1 MALPIESKKF
11 AVLIDAD
18 NAQASA
24 IEAVLA
30 EIARYGFVTSKRCYG
45 DWTQP
50 NSNSWKAILLSHAI
64 QPIQQF
70 AYTKGKNATDSA
82 MIIDAMDLLYTRNF
96 DGFCIISSDSDFTK
110 LSTRLRESGMEVY
123 GFGRKSTP
131 EPFRV
136 ACNKFIYTEVLMN
149 DSEDTITSNKNYST
163 ISSKSTDTVKPKS
176 SPILTAETA
185 KNTAEL
191 PELKV
196 LLREAFD
203 KNEDE
208 GWAYLADIGSYLQ
221 RVKPDF
227 DARNYAAGKKL
238 SALIK
243 SLEYIE
249 TESRNGLIY
258 IKFKREA
265 P

>member
-1 MALPIESKKF
+1 MSLPIESKKF

-24 IEAVLA
+24 IEAVLS

-45 DWTQP
+45 DWTQS
-50 NSNSWKAILLSHAI
+50 NSNSWKALLLSHAI

-82 MIIDAMDLLYTRNF
+82 MIIDAMDLLYTGNF

-110 LSTRLRESGMEVY
+110 LATRLRESGMEVY
-123 GFGRKSTP
+123 GFGRKTTP

-149 DSEDTITSNKNYST
+149 DTGPADTSNRNTPTHLDKHVDT
-163 ISSKSTDTVKPKS
+163 TKSKSPPEEAIETKNEVSES
-176 SPILTAETA
+176 S
-185 KNTAEL
+185 EL
-191 PELKV
+191 RE
-196 LLREAFD
+196 LLREAFV

-208 GWAYLADIGSYLQ
+208 GWAYLADIGSYIQ

-227 DARNYAAGKKL
+227 DPRNYAAGKKL

-249 TESRNGLIY
+249 TDLRNNSIY
-258 IKFKREA
+258 IRFK
-265 P
+265 

>member
-1 MALPIESKKF
+1 MPLPIESKKF

-24 IEAVLA
+24 IESVLA

-50 NSNSWKAILLSHAI
+50 NSNSWKTLLLSHAI

-82 MIIDAMDLLYTRNF
+82 MIIDAMDLLYTGNF
-96 DGFCIISSDSDFTK
+96 NGFCIISSDSDFTK
-110 LSTRLRESGMEVY
+110 LATRLRESGMEVY
-123 GFGRKSTP
+123 GFGRKTTP

-149 DSEDTITSNKNYST
+149 SAETLDSSDQSSTPSFTKQGVEDKR
-163 ISSKSTDTVKPKS
+163 S
-176 SPILTAETA
+176 SPSSSESLA
-185 KNTAEL
+185 KVNTDDL
-191 PELKV
+191 SELKI

-203 KNEDE
+203 KNEED
-208 GWAYLADIGSYLQ
+208 GWAYLADIGSYIQ

-227 DARNYAAGKKL
+227 DARNYSAGKKL
-238 SALIK
+238 SALVK
-243 SLEYIE
+243 TLEYIE
-249 TESRNGLIY
+249 IQNRNGLIY
-258 IKFKREA
+258 VKFK

>member
-1 MALPIESKKF
+1 MSLPIESKKF

-18 NAQASA
+18 NAQAIA
-24 IEAVLA
+24 IEVVLA
-30 EIARYGFVTSKRCYG
+30 EIARYGLVTSKRCYG

-50 NSNSWKAILLSHAI
+50 NSNSWKTILLRHAI

-70 AYTKGKNATDSA
+70 AYNKGKNATDSA
-82 MIIDAMDLLYTRNF
+82 MIIDAMDLLYTGNF

-110 LSTRLRESGMEVY
+110 LATRLRESGMEVY
-123 GFGRKSTP
+123 GFGKKITP

-149 DSEDTITSNKNYST
+149 GSEEIDPPNQNNQLT
-163 ISSKSTDTVKPKS
+163 SSKSGDIDKS
-176 SPILTAETA
+176 NSPQQPTAENK
-185 KNTAEL
+185 KNSAEL
-191 PELKV
+191 KELLK
-196 LLREAFD
+196 EAFD
-203 KNEDE
+203 KTEDD
-208 GWAYLADIGSYLQ
+208 GWANLADIGNYIQ
-221 RVKPDF
+221 RIKPDF

-249 TESRNGLIY
+249 TESRNGQIY
-258 IKFKREA
+258 IKFK
-265 P
+265 

>member
-1 MALPIESKKF
+1 MPLPIESKKF

-24 IEAVLA
+24 IESVLA

-50 NSNSWKAILLSHAI
+50 NSNSWKTLLLSHAI

-82 MIIDAMDLLYTRNF
+82 MIIDAMDLLYTGNF
-96 DGFCIISSDSDFTK
+96 NGFCIISSDSDFTK
-110 LSTRLRESGMEVY
+110 LATRLRESGMEVY
-123 GFGRKSTP
+123 GFGRKTTP

-149 DSEDTITSNKNYST
+149 S
-163 ISSKSTDTVKPKS
+163 
-176 SPILTAETA
+176 AETLDSLDQSSTPA
-185 KNTAEL
+185 LSKQGDENKSPPPSSSVSLTKTNTDDLAEL
-191 PELKV
+191 RI

-203 KNEDE
+203 KNEED
-208 GWAYLADIGSYLQ
+208 GWAYLADIGSYIQ

-227 DARNYAAGKKL
+227 DARNYSAGKKL
-238 SALIK
+238 SALVK
-243 SLEYIE
+243 TLEYIE
-249 TESRNGLIY
+249 IQNRNGLIY
-258 IKFKREA
+258 VKFKS
-265 P
+265 

>member
-24 IEAVLA
+24 IESVLA

-50 NSNSWKAILLSHAI
+50 NSNSWKTLLLSHAI

-82 MIIDAMDLLYTRNF
+82 MIIDAMDLLYTGNF

-110 LSTRLRESGMEVY
+110 LATRLRESGMEVY
-123 GFGRKSTP
+123 GFGKKTTP

-149 DSEDTITSNKNYST
+149 NAESIESAENTIQTSYNKHSDDKQPNSPNPQPTEIKENKSELS
-163 ISSKSTDTVKPKS
+163 
-176 SPILTAETA
+176 
-185 KNTAEL
+185 
-191 PELKV
+191 ELKS
-196 LLREAFD
+196 LFREAFD
-203 KNEDE
+203 KNEDD
-208 GWAYLADIGSYLQ
+208 GWAYLADIGSYIQ

-227 DARNYAAGKKL
+227 DARNYSVGKKL
-238 SALIK
+238 S
-243 SLEYIE
+243 SLVKTLDYIE
-249 TESRNGLIY
+249 TENRNGLIY
-258 IKFKREA
+258 VKFKD
-265 P
+265 PN

>member
-1 MALPIESKKF
+1 MSLPIENKKF

-18 NAQASA
+18 NAQAKA

-45 DWTQP
+45 DWTQS
-50 NSNSWKAILLSHAI
+50 NSNSWKDLLLKHAI
-64 QPIQQF
+64 QPMQQF

-82 MIIDAMDLLYTRNF
+82 MIIDAMDLLYTGNF

-110 LSTRLRESGMEVY
+110 LATRLRESGMEVY
-123 GFGRKSTP
+123 GFGKKTTP

-136 ACNKFIYTEVLMN
+136 ACNKFIYTEVLLN
-149 DSEDTITSNKNYST
+149 DVEASDLYNQESLAASNKSPDTNK
-163 ISSKSTDTVKPKS
+163 SKSSQQATEKKEN
-176 SPILTAETA
+176 A
-185 KNTAEL
+185 AEL
-191 PELKV
+191 KELLK
-196 LLREAFD
+196 EAFN

-208 GWAYLADIGSYLQ
+208 GWAYLADIGSYIQ
-221 RVKPDF
+221 RIKPDF

-243 SLEYIE
+243 TLEYIE
-249 TESRNGLIY
+249 TDSRNGLIY
-258 IKFKREA
+258 IKFKET